1 MQTNLPVL
9 LLRGLVLLP
18 YSEIRIEITRDID
31 KEALKIAEQDHDNHI
46 LVVSQLDPLEENPT
60 PNELPKIG
68 TLAIIKMKMDIGNN
82 KLRILVKG
90 ISRANVFNYNK
101 IDNNVYDAIVGP
113 VTQYEIDPK
122 EELAYIRKLLKELEI
137 YVNTIPYISNTVL
150 AQINGI
156 TSAARL
162 SDVAAFH
169 LPTSLE
175 RKLEYLKMS
184 NPIARIKML
193 LEDVRQEEEILE
205 LEQKIDIELKQQ
217 LDAAQKEYVL
227 REKIRVIKEELGDVS
242 SKDNDLE
249 FIRAKMAEMRL
260 PNKIRTRLNEELKR
274 YESMPNTSPESGVIR
289 NYIDW
294 LLSLPWN
301 MYTKDNNDLENAKN
315 ILDRTHYG
323 LEKVKQRII
332 EYLAVKQMTR
342 NLRSPILCFVG
353 PPGTGKTS
361 LAKSVAKSLERNFV
375 KISLGGVND
384 EAEIVGHR
392 KTYIGSSPGRIIQ
405 AMKKSKASNPVFLI
419 DELDKMTKDIKGDPA
434 ASLLEILDPEQNRY
448 FSDHYIEEEFDLS
461 KVLFIATANYL
472 YDIPE
477 PLRDRLE
484 IVELSGYTEY
494 EKLDIAK
501 RHLIFKQTKEH
512 GINKKL
518 IKFSDEALLS
528 IINNYTKEAGVRE
541 LERNIAT
548 IIRKIITDII
558 SNKKIKIN
566 EIIYNIETSNLEEY
580 LGKRKYFYTNNDLED
595 KIGVVNGLAY
605 TSYGGDILPIE
616 VTFYKGKGNLVLT
629 GSLGE
634 VMKESAQIALSYIK
648 THAIEFNIDYE
659 KLETNDIHIHV
670 PEGAIPKDGPSAGI
684 ALTTALISALT
695 NQKIKHTIGM
705 TGEITL
711 RGNVLPIGGLKE
723 KAIGAHR
730 GGIKIII
737 IPQENER
744 DLDEIPQEIKKDL
757 IFRSV
762 KHYQEVLDILKEV

>member
-294 LLSLPWN
+294 LISLPWN

-361 LAKSVAKSLERNFV
+361 LAKSVSKSLERNFV

-518 IKFSDEALLS
+518 IKFSDGALLS